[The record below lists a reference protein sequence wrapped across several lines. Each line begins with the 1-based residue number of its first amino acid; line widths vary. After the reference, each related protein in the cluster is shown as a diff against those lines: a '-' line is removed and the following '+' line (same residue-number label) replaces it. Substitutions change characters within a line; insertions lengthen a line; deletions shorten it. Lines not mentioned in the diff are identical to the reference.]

1 MKRVKMRNNI
11 DQAIQHSFLDHEV
24 LAPDNFKA
32 KILTNQNYDDQLLPG
47 IIDHLRD
54 AISFDIAVAFVTK
67 SGLSLLKTILADLSL
82 KGITG
87 RLLTSDYLT
96 FNHPDT
102 FKELLK
108 IPNLRV
114 KISTKQGF
122 HAKGYFFHYENYST
136 TIIGSSN
143 LTANALKINYEWN
156 LAITSHQDGD
166 IYKKLRNIFEDEWEV
181 SELLDSDFINQYTV
195 KFRKNNMPY
204 QPTNLIAEV
213 VNTDIIKPNKMQQE
227 ALLNLKILRDK
238 EKKKALIIS
247 ATGSGKTYLS
257 AFEIQNAKPERML
270 FLAHREQILLKATE
284 SFKKIIPASSE
295 IEYGIFSGNQKDLD
309 VNYLFATI
317 QTLSQTEHLDKF
329 SANDFDYII
338 IDEVH
343 RAGAASYQKIID
355 YFKPT
360 FILGMTA
367 TPERTDGFNIFEMFD
382 YNVAYEIR
390 LKDALEMNLVAPFHY
405 FGVTDYEVHG
415 QLIDDLS
422 DLKYL
427 TSNARVDFLIEKI
440 EYYGYSGES
449 PKGLIFC
456 HSINEARS
464 LSDEFNNRNYNTVAL
479 SGGDSQEHRENT
491 IKQLE
496 VGEIQYIFVVDI
508 FNEGIDIQCLN
519 QVIMMRQTESSIV
532 FIQQLGRG
540 LRKFPTKEHL
550 VVIDFIGNYQKNYLI
565 PIALMGDYSLNKET
579 VRRAAIDP
587 GNIYGV
593 SNISFEKIAQER
605 VLQAISTVK
614 LDGIRSIKKA
624 YIDLK
629 NRIGHIPLLLDFIIN
644 CSVDPNII
652 ASSYKTYDEFI
663 ASMEGLPIK
672 TFGPYAD
679 AVLQFLM
686 RELLNGKRLHEV
698 LLLEALCTQNKLLHA
713 DYLTI
718 LNDNLVTYTKETIIS
733 VQRIL
738 NYDFW
743 GAVERKRY
751 GEASLVVYDDV
762 SDSYSLISVIESL
775 LKHDQDFKIRFLDII
790 SVAKEKNKE
799 YSSST
804 PLKLYKRYS
813 RKDVCRLLNWN
824 KDESSTI
831 YGYRLKH
838 NTLPVFTTYHKTHDL
853 NSKVHYEDKILSPD
867 IIKWY
872 SKSKQT
878 RNSGPML
885 EIFQAQKD
893 KTAVIHFFI
902 KKDDSE
908 GSEFYYLGPV
918 EIVED
923 SIMDEMATEIDGG
936 KTHSIVSMHLRL
948 RYSIELSL
956 YHYLIA

>member
-1 MKRVKMRNNI
+1 MHRNFHQSI
-11 DQAIQHSFLDHEV
+11 LHSFVDHQIQAENHLKAEV
-24 LAPDNFKA
+24 F
-32 KILTNQNYDDQLLPG
+32 TNQSYSDQFLSG
-47 IIDHLRD
+47 IIDRLQTVK
-54 AISFDIAVAFVTK
+54 SFDIAVAFVTK
-67 SGLSLLKTILADLSL
+67 SGLSLLKATLSDLAL
-82 KGITG
+82 KGIRG

-108 IPNLRV
+108 ISNLDV

-143 LTANALKINYEWN
+143 LTANALKVNYEWN
-156 LAITSHQDGD
+156 LSVTSYQDGA
-166 IYKKLRNIFEDEWEV
+166 IYKKLRDTFENEWE
-181 SELLDSDFINQYTV
+181 SSKFLDSGFIDEYTL
-195 KFRKNNMPY
+195 KFQKDTQIKQLSHSISEEAN
-204 QPTNLIAEV
+204 TEV
-213 VNTDIIKPNKMQQE
+213 IEPNKMQQE
-227 ALLNLKILRDK
+227 ALSNLKSLR
-238 EKKKALIIS
+238 EKGERRSLIVS

-257 AFEIQNAKPERML
+257 AFEIQNVKPKRML
-270 FLAHREQILLKATE
+270 FLAHREQILLKASE
-284 SFKKIIPASSE
+284 SFRKIIPASDE
-295 IEYGIFSGNQKDLD
+295 VEYGIFSGNQKDLD
-309 VNYLFATI
+309 ANYLFATI
-317 QTLSQTEHLDKF
+317 QTLSQTNHLDKF
-329 SANDFDYII
+329 SVDHFDYII

-343 RAGAASYQKIID
+343 RAGAVSYQKILD
-355 YFKPT
+355 YFKPK
-360 FILGMTA
+360 FLLGMTA
-367 TPERTDGFNIFEMFD
+367 TPERTDGFNIFEIFD

-390 LKDALEMNLVAPFHY
+390 LKDALEMDLVAPFHY
-405 FGVTDYEVHG
+405 FGVTDYEFNG

-427 TSNARVDFLIEKI
+427 ISTERVDFLIERI

-456 HSINEARS
+456 RSLDEARS
-464 LSDEFNNRNYNTVAL
+464 LSDEFNKRTYNTVAL
-479 SGGDSQEHRENT
+479 SGADAQEYREKT
-491 IKQLE
+491 IKRLE

-519 QVIMMRQTESSIV
+519 QIVMMRQTESSIV

-540 LRKFPTKEHL
+540 LRKFPTKKYL
-550 VVIDFIGNYQKNYLI
+550 VVIDFIGNYQSNYLI
-565 PIALMGDYSLNKET
+565 PIALMGDNSLNKET

-587 GNIYGV
+587 GNIYGI

-629 NRIGHIPLLLDFIIN
+629 NRIGRIPLLLDFIIN
-644 CSVDPNII
+644 NSVDPSVI
-652 ASSYKTYDEFI
+652 AGSYKTYNDFI
-663 ASMEGLPIK
+663 AAMEGQPIQS
-672 TFGPYAD
+672 FGLYAD

-698 LLLEALCTQNKLLHA
+698 LLLEALSTQGVLTHT

-718 LNDNLVTYTKETIIS
+718 LDNNSVTYTEETIGS

-738 NYDFW
+738 DYGFW

-751 GEASLVVYDDV
+751 GETSLVIYDGG
-762 SDSYSLISVIESL
+762 SESYILESEINNL
-775 LKHDQDFKIRFLDII
+775 LNHDQNFKIRFLDVIN
-790 SVAKEKNKE
+790 VAKAKNKD

-804 PLKLYKRYS
+804 PLTLYGRYS
-813 RKDVCRLLNWN
+813 RKDICRLLDWH

-838 NTLPVFTTYHKTHDL
+838 NTLPIFTTYHKTEAL

-872 SKSKQT
+872 SKSGQT

-885 EIFQAQKD
+885 EIFQSQKN

-908 GSEFYYLGPV
+908 GTEFYYLGPAD
-918 EIVED
+918 IIED
-923 SIMDEMATEIDGG
+923 TIMDEQATEIDGG
-936 KTHSIVSMHLRL
+936 KTHSIVSMHLHL
-948 RYSIELSL
+948 HHSIELSL

>member
-1 MKRVKMRNNI
+1 MHKDFKQSI
-11 DQAIQHSFLDHEV
+11 LHSFVDHQIQAKDHLKAEV
-24 LAPDNFKA
+24 F
-32 KILTNQNYDDQLLPG
+32 TNQSYDDQLLSG
-47 IIDHLRD
+47 IIDRLKNVK
-54 AISFDIAVAFVTK
+54 SFDIAVAFVTK
-67 SGLSLLKTILADLSL
+67 SGLSLLKTILSDLSL
-82 KGITG
+82 RGITG

-108 IPNLRV
+108 ISNLEV

-156 LAITSHQDGD
+156 LAITSYQDGD
-166 IYKKLRNIFEDEWEV
+166 IYKKLRDIFEDEWGA
-181 SELLDSDFINQYTV
+181 SELLDLVFINKYTIEYQ
-195 KFRKNNMPY
+195 KNNKLY
-204 QPTNLIAEV
+204 LQDNSISEV
-213 VNTDIIKPNKMQQE
+213 VNTDIIKPNKMQQD
-227 ALLNLKILRDK
+227 ALLNLKALRDQD
-238 EKKKALIIS
+238 KKKALIIS

-257 AFEIQNAKPERML
+257 AFEIQNAKPKRML
-270 FLAHREQILLKATE
+270 FLAHREQILLKASE

-295 IEYGIFSGNQKDLD
+295 IEYGIFSGNQKNLNA
-309 VNYLFATI
+309 NYLFATI
-317 QTLSQTEHLDKF
+317 QTLSQTEYLDKF
-329 SANDFDYII
+329 SADHFDYII

-343 RAGAASYQKIID
+343 KVGATSYQKILD
-355 YFKPT
+355 YFKPK
-360 FILGMTA
+360 FLLGMTA
-367 TPERTDGFNIFEMFD
+367 TPERTDGFNIFEMFN

-390 LKDALEMNLVAPFHY
+390 LKDALEMDLVAPFHY
-405 FGVTDYEVHG
+405 FGVVDYELNG
-415 QLIDDLS
+415 ELIDNLS
-422 DLKYL
+422 NLKHL
-427 TSNARVDFLIEKI
+427 VSDERVDFLIEKI
-440 EYYGYSGES
+440 EYYGYSGDS

-456 HSINEARS
+456 RSLDEARD
-464 LSDEFNNRNYNTVAL
+464 LSDEFNNRSYRTVAL
-479 SGGDSQEHRENT
+479 SGEDPQEYRAHT
-491 IKQLE
+491 IKRLE

-519 QVIMMRQTESSIV
+519 QVIMMRQTESSII

-540 LRKFPTKEHL
+540 LRKFPTKEYL

-565 PIALMGDYSLNKET
+565 PIALMGDNSLNKET
-579 VRRAAIDP
+579 IRRAAIDP
-587 GNIYGV
+587 GNLYGL

-605 VLQAISTVK
+605 VLKAISSVK
-614 LDGIRSIKKA
+614 LDSVRSIKKA

-629 NRIGHIPLLLDFIIN
+629 NRIGRIPLLLDFITN
-644 CSVDPNII
+644 NSVDPSVI
-652 ASSYKTYDEFI
+652 ASSYKTYDDFI
-663 ASMEGLPIK
+663 ASMEGQPIK
-672 TFGPYAD
+672 TFGVYAD
-679 AVLQFLM
+679 AVLLFLM

-698 LLLEALCTQNKLLHA
+698 LLLETLYIQSTLLHA
-713 DYLTI
+713 NYLKV
-718 LNDNLVTYTKETIIS
+718 LDDNQVSYTVETIIS

-743 GAVERKRY
+743 GEIERKRY
-751 GEASLVVYDDV
+751 GGSSLVIYDEASENYILA
-762 SDSYSLISVIESL
+762 SEIKNL
-775 LKHDQDFKIRFLDII
+775 LECNQEFKNRFLDII
-790 SVAKEKNKE
+790 NVAKAKNKK

-804 PLKLYKRYS
+804 PLKLYERYS
-813 RKDVCRLLNWN
+813 RKDICRLLNWH

-838 NTLPVFTTYHKTHDL
+838 NTLPIFTTYQKTEDL

-867 IIKWY
+867 LIKWY

-885 EIFQAQKD
+885 EIFQSQKD

-908 GSEFYYLGPV
+908 GTEFYYLGPAD
-918 EIVED
+918 IVED
-923 SIMDEMATEIDGG
+923 SIMDEQATEIDGG

-948 RYSIELSL
+948 HYSIELSL

>member
-1 MKRVKMRNNI
+1 MHSDFN
-11 DQAIQHSFLDHEV
+11 QSTLHSFVDHQIQ
-24 LAPDNFKA
+24 AKA
-32 KILTNQNYDDQLLPG
+32 HLKADVFTNQSYDTQLLSG
-47 IIDHLRD
+47 IIDRLQNVK
-54 AISFDIAVAFVTK
+54 SFDIAVAFVTK
-67 SGLSLLKTILADLSL
+67 PGLSLLKTILLDLSL
-82 KGITG
+82 RGITG

-108 IPNLRV
+108 ISNLEV

-122 HAKGYFFHYENYST
+122 HAKGYFFHYKNYST

-156 LAITSHQDGD
+156 LAVTSYQNGD
-166 IYKKLRNIFEDEWEV
+166 IYKKLLNIFEDEWKS
-181 SELLDSDFINQYTV
+181 SELLSLDFIDEYTI
-195 KFRKNNMPY
+195 KFQKKNKSHQVDNSV
-204 QPTNLIAEV
+204 LEV
-213 VNTDIIKPNKMQQE
+213 DNTDIIVPNKMQQE
-227 ALLNLKILRDK
+227 ALQNIKELRAQS
-238 EKKKALIIS
+238 EKKALIIS

-257 AFEIQNAKPERML
+257 AFEVQDAKPKRML
-270 FLAHREQILLKATE
+270 FLAHREQILLKASE
-284 SFKKIIPASSE
+284 SFKKIIPTSSVVQ
-295 IEYGIFSGNQKDLD
+295 YGVFSGNQKNLD
-309 VNYLFATI
+309 ANYLFATM
-317 QTLSQTEHLDKF
+317 QTLSQTEHLEKF
-329 SANDFDYII
+329 PSDYFDYII

-343 RAGAASYQKIID
+343 RAGATSYQKILD
-355 YFKPT
+355 YFNPK
-360 FILGMTA
+360 FLLGMTA

-390 LKDALEMNLVAPFHY
+390 LKDALEMNLIAPFHY
-405 FGVTDYEVHG
+405 FGVTDYELDG
-415 QLIDDLS
+415 KLIDDLS
-422 DLKYL
+422 DLQYL
-427 TSNARVDFLIEKI
+427 ASAERVNFLIERI
-440 EYYGYSGES
+440 EYYGYSGNS

-456 HSINEARS
+456 RSLDEARS
-464 LSDEFNNRNYNTVAL
+464 LSEEFNKRSYKTVAL
-479 SGGDSQEHRENT
+479 SGADSQKHREDT
-491 IKQLE
+491 IKLLE
-496 VGEIQYIFVVDI
+496 AGKIQYIFVVDI

-519 QVIMMRQTESSIV
+519 QIIMMRQTESSIV

-540 LRKFPTKEHL
+540 LRKFPTKDHL

-565 PIALMGDYSLNKET
+565 PIALMGDNSLNKET

-587 GNIYGV
+587 GNIYGI

-629 NRIGHIPLLLDFIIN
+629 NRIGRIPLLLDFIISN
-644 CSVDPNII
+644 SVDPSVI
-652 ASSYKTYDEFI
+652 AGSYKTYNDFI
-663 ASMEGLPIK
+663 AAMEGQPIQS
-672 TFGPYAD
+672 FGLYAD

-698 LLLEALCTQNKLLHA
+698 LLLEALCTQDILLQA

-718 LNDNLVTYTKETIIS
+718 LDHNLISYTEETMTS

-743 GAVERKRY
+743 GAAERKRY
-751 GEASLVVYDDV
+751 GETSLATYDDRAK
-762 SDSYSLISVIESL
+762 SYSLASVIQDL
-775 LKHDQDFKIRFLDII
+775 LRNDQNFKICFLDII
-790 SVAKEKNKE
+790 NVAKEKNRE
-799 YSSST
+799 YSLST
-804 PLKLYKRYS
+804 PLKLYQRYS
-813 RKDVCRLLNWN
+813 RKDVCRLLNWD

-838 NTLPVFTTYHKTHDL
+838 NTLPVFTTYHKTEAL
-853 NSKVHYEDKILSPD
+853 NSKVHYADEILSPD
-867 IIKWY
+867 LIKWY
-872 SKSKQT
+872 SKSGQT

-885 EIFQAQKD
+885 EIFQSQKN

-908 GSEFYYLGPV
+908 GTEFYYLGPAD
-918 EIVED
+918 IIED
-923 SIMDEMATEIDGG
+923 TITDEVATEIDGS

-948 RYSIELSL
+948 HHSIELSL